1 MVDDS
6 DMQALAR
13 RYLDLWERQL
23 AASASDPSAAR
34 ALSQW
39 QALLAA
45 AGESGAAPAPGGS
58 GERPD
63 D

>member
-1 MVDDS
+1 MADGVDIE
-6 DMQALAR
+6 ALAR

-23 AASASDPSAAR
+23 AESASDPSAAR

-39 QALLAA
+39 LALINA
-45 AGESGAAPAPGGS
+45 AGGAS
-58 GERPD
+58 ETD